1 MKKDLELFNKI
12 ANKILKAEEEI
23 PVVTPIHPKQMHE
36 RFDLALGEN
45 PMDEESFIETLE
57 DIILHTPR
65 TASNHF
71 FNQLTG
77 GRNSRAT
84 LGELLAVMLNSTMA
98 TYKVAGPQVG
108 VEQVIIKEICR
119 LIGYHENSSGTMA
132 PGGSMTI
139 LMSMLMARDHFN
151 KDLKNQ
157 GVKENMT
164 LYTSIES
171 HYSIPKN
178 ASFIGVGRDN
188 VRYIKTNNK
197 GQMLASDLEEQIKK
211 DIEAGNQPFYVNA
224 TIGTT
229 VLSAIDP
236 VNEIADVCEKYNVWL
251 HADGAYLGS
260 IIFSEKYAKLA
271 KGLNRTHSF
280 SVNPHKMLNTP
291 ISTSIIVTNHNEC
304 LANTF
309 SNEAEYLYQTS
320 TDEHNLG
327 KISMQCGRRNDAL
340 KFWCLWK
347 SVGTKGLAKIVEH
360 EFELADYA
368 REYVKNN
375 PNYTLYSFENS
386 IAVCFNYKDIPATEL
401 CTQLY
406 RQGKLMVGYGKFKND
421 EFIRFITVNG
431 GNEKEDIKNFFKTLE
446 EFADNN
452 F

>member
-1 MKKDLELFNKI
+1 MRKDLELFIKI
-12 ANKILKAEEEI
+12 AHKILQAEEEV
-23 PVVTPIHPKQMHE
+23 PVVTPIHPKKMHE
-36 RFDLALGEN
+36 RFDLALSDE
-45 PMDEESFIETLE
+45 PMDEEKFVESLE

-65 TASNHF
+65 AASNQF

-77 GRNSRAT
+77 GRNSKAT
-84 LGELLAVMLNSTMA
+84 LGELLAVMLNVTMS

-108 VEQVIIKEICR
+108 VEQVVIREICNI
-119 LIGYHENSSGTMA
+119 IGYNKDSSGTMA

-139 LMSMLMARDHFN
+139 LMSMLMARDYFN
-151 KDLKNQ
+151 KDLRNK

-164 LYTSIES
+164 LYTSVES
-171 HYSIPKN
+171 HYSVPKN

-188 VRYIKTNNK
+188 VRYIKTNDQ
-197 GQMLASDLEEQIKK
+197 GQMLASDLETQIKK

-229 VLSAIDP
+229 VLSVIDP

-260 IIFSEKYAKLA
+260 IIFSDKYSKLA

-280 SVNPHKMLNTP
+280 SINPHKMLNTP

-320 TDEHNLG
+320 SDEHNLG

-347 SVGTKGLAKIVEH
+347 SVGTKGLEEIVDH
-360 EFELADYA
+360 EFYLADVA
-368 REYVKNN
+368 REYVENN

-386 IAVCFNYKDIPATEL
+386 IAVCFNYKNIPATEL

-406 RQGKLMVGYGKFKND
+406 REGELMVGYGKFKED

-431 GNEKEDIKNFFKTLE
+431 GNKKEDILNFFKKLE
-446 EFADNN
+446 AFADKN

>member
-1 MKKDLELFNKI
+1 MKKDLELFNRI
-12 ANKILKAEEEI
+12 ANKILKAEEEV

-36 RFDLALGEN
+36 RFDLELSEE
-45 PMDEESFIETLE
+45 PMDEDKFIESLE

-84 LGELLAVMLNSTMA
+84 LGELLAVMLNNTMA

-108 VEQVIIKEICR
+108 VEQVIIREICN
-119 LIGYHENSSGTMA
+119 LIGYNKNSSGTMA

-139 LMSMLMARDHFN
+139 LMSMLMARDYFN
-151 KDLKNQ
+151 KDLRNL

-164 LYTSIES
+164 LYTSVES

-188 VRYIKTNNK
+188 VRYIKTNDK

-260 IIFSEKYAKLA
+260 IIFSKKYAQLA

-386 IAVCFNYKDIPATEL
+386 IAVCFNYKNIPATEL

-406 RQGKLMVGYGKFKND
+406 RQGVLMVGYGKFKGD

-431 GNEKEDIKNFFKTLE
+431 GNQKEDIKNFFKTLE
-446 EFADNN
+446 EFADKN